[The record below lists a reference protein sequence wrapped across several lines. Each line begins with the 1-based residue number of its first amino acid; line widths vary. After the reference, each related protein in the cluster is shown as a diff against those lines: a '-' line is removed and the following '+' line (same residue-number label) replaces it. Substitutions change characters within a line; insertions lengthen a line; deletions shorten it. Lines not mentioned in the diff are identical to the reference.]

1 MDAGY
6 PGIFIF
12 AVCMACSPVR
22 LPGLLKADMDAQSCW
37 QIIWGKLEVE
47 NERGPTILS
56 GIVLKF
62 IIVVEFRSLAVET

>member
-1 MDAGY
+1 M
-6 PGIFIF
+6 
-12 AVCMACSPVR
+12 
-22 LPGLLKADMDAQSCW
+22 
-37 QIIWGKLEVE
+37 E